1 MLLSLLEI
9 NICWELCDFKKV
21 RSCSDQSFV
30 LRHLC
35 IKVNENMVMVL
46 LAFINLENA
55 YDRQDIDA
63 MWQVLG
69 ICGVGEKF

>member
-1 MLLSLLEI
+1 M
-9 NICWELCDFKKV
+9 
-21 RSCSDQSFV
+21 
-30 LRHLC
+30 RHLC

-46 LAFINLENA
+46 LAFMNLEKA